1 MGLVQRPT
9 VCKSRRFQIQARTCR
24 SDMNSVTQTMEYFYQ
39 TLSVCSSLGAR
50 SFTVCGGGRRECAT
64 SERNTGGRSKTSTRR
79 PTNDDEEIRSD
90 LTPGSTAGAANL
102 GMGPS
107 THVKQ

>member
-1 MGLVQRPT
+1 MHIYSHFV
-9 VCKSRRFQIQARTCR
+9 KSYANLTYISGSAYRVPDHSQEGGESAQQVS
-24 SDMNSVTQTMEYFYQ
+24 SD
-39 TLSVCSSLGAR
+39 
-50 SFTVCGGGRRECAT
+50 
-64 SERNTGGRSKTSTRR
+64 TGGRSKTSTRR